1 MGRARGRLSAMG
13 AQEVPEQTWIP
24 RFRTP
29 RATITKVLRSP
40 SFAASRERAGV
51 IGDDPAA
58 LRRLADTVE
67 TLDHAQAPLS
77 AVADRV
83 AAAVRFLRARA
94 DRLESA
100 PEIPPTTGP
109 SKQAGHLSPDPAA
122 GPEPLST
129 AAGDAARERLII
141 AALDYL
147 VTPMDLVPDTRVG
160 GYIDDVFLLGWVF
173 GAAVN
178 ELSPYLED
186 PEDED
191 PEDGDPEDG
200 DREFR

>member
-1 MGRARGRLSAMG
+1 M
-13 AQEVPEQTWIP
+13 PEQTWIP

-40 SFAASRERAGV
+40 AFAESRERAGA
-51 IGDDPAA
+51 IGDDPEA
-58 LRRLADTVE
+58 LRRLAETVE
-67 TLDHAQAPLS
+67 TLDHTQAPLS

-94 DRLESA
+94 DRLESL
-100 PEIPPTTGP
+100 PGSPTTTSTTTEP
-109 SKQAGHLSPDPAA
+109 DNRAGRSSPDPTA
-122 GPEPLST
+122 GTEPMST

-147 VTPMDLVPDTRVG
+147 VTPMDLVPDGRVG

-178 ELSPYLED
+178 ELSPYLEEPESDD

-191 PEDGDPEDG
+191 
-200 DREFR
+200 REVR

>member
-1 MGRARGRLSAMG
+1 
-13 AQEVPEQTWIP
+13 VPDETWIP
-24 RFRTP
+24 LFRTP

-40 SFAASRERAGV
+40 AFAESRRRAAEMS
-51 IGDDPAA
+51 DDPAA

-67 TLDHAQAPLS
+67 ALDQSQAPLS

-94 DRLESA
+94 DRLEKPSGTSSTSG
-100 PEIPPTTGP
+100 PTARPGP
-109 SKQAGHLSPDPAA
+109 SSPDPAA
-122 GPEPLST
+122 APEPVPT
-129 AAGDAARERLII
+129 GAGDAARERLIV

-147 VTPMDLVPDTRVG
+147 VTPMDLVPDRRVG

-186 PEDED
+186 AEDED
-191 PEDGDPEDG
+191 RGW
-200 DREFR
+200 R

>member
-1 MGRARGRLSAMG
+1 
-13 AQEVPEQTWIP
+13 VPEQTWIP

-40 SFAASRERAGV
+40 AFAESRERAGV
-51 IGDDPAA
+51 ISDDSAA
-58 LRRLADTVE
+58 LRRLADIVE
-67 TLDHAQAPLS
+67 TLDHTQAPLS

-94 DRLESA
+94 DRLESSPLA
-100 PEIPPTTGP
+100 PSTTGP
-109 SKQAGHLSPDPAA
+109 SRPEGRSSPDPADGA
-122 GPEPLST
+122 EPAST
-129 AAGDAARERLII
+129 AAGDAARVRLIV

-147 VTPMDLVPDTRVG
+147 VTPMDLVPDCRVG

-186 PEDED
+186 PQDED
-191 PEDGDPEDG
+191 
-200 DREFR
+200 RELQ